1 MSEEWDDDGWDD
13 PEPIIEVRKIN
24 VDITTIS
31 QKELLTIEEAMTVC
45 LDRKLEKLNL
55 LLKMMNVYK
64 WVTVYSL
71 MIDITPYWILSKQSR
86 RLVWI

>member
-1 MSEEWDDDGWDD
+1 MSCEDDDYGWDD

-55 LLKMMNVYK
+55 LLKMMNVYQ
-64 WVTVYSL
+64 VGDCLLVY
-71 MIDITPYWILSKQSR
+71 DRYNA
-86 RLVWI
+86 V